1 MTPTAQLTE
10 IISQILDDAK
20 HLTDINMGSEAG
32 RQIVAATVASQMID
46 GPDVLVVDATNSTDE
61 ERQAIDTA
69 LESHPMRD
77 DSAESQDVD
86 AALHEDSEVFP

>member
-1 MTPTAQLTE
+1 MTPTEQLTE
-10 IISQILDDAK
+10 IISQILDDAN

-77 DSAESQDVD
+77 DSTESQDVD
-86 AALHEDSEVFP
+86 AALFEGSEVFP

>member
-10 IISQILDDAK
+10 IISQILDDAN

-77 DSAESQDVD
+77 DLAEGHNID